1 MNGRHMSQL
10 LGKLMRILEKAD
22 AGANFR
28 VLPVPDAPWAE
39 AYRRAINPLVDFSI
53 IHRRINMF
61 GYTQNN
67 MLRDLE
73 QLYQNTVKFNTEEHD
88 LAKTAQRFVII
99 ARQFIEDHKE
109 VGVGESCDV

>member
-10 LGKLMRILEKAD
+10 LGKLLRILEKVD
-22 AGANFR
+22 AGGNFR

-39 AYRRAINPLVDFSI
+39 AYRKAINPLVDFSI

-61 GYTQNN
+61 GYTQVS
-67 MLRDLE
+67 MLKDLE

-99 ARQFIEDHKE
+99 AKQFIEEKSD
-109 VGVGESCDV
+109 VGVGQCCDE